1 MNDSQ
6 SVRRGTEARRAQ
18 LLDAARRCFVADGY
32 AGTSISSVVRAAGV
46 AQGTFYVYFDSKQA
60 VLAELRRGVFR
71 DYAEALASSAS
82 APRAADARLVETV
95 RSMARLVEKNL
106 ELERVFRQAESADE
120 LSRAAVDG
128 RARLARAAAGFMA
141 EGVAAGELEVDDPE
155 RTAEL
160 IVTLFD
166 HVLYESLVYE
176 RPAPLSTTVE
186 LALRFVLRG
195 LGVSPARVEH
205 LLIDARRAGETA

>member
-95 RSMARLVEKNL
+95 RSMARLVEKAQRTVVAVARKDRACARIIPGRTCMDRL
-106 ELERVFRQAESADE
+106 KQREVQSAILVFDGQLDLNQPLTARMESAPSGTDWN
-120 LSRAAVDG
+120 AV
-128 RARLARAAAGFMA
+128 LQ
-141 EGVAAGELEVDDPE
+141 
-155 RTAEL
+155 
-160 IVTLFD
+160 
-166 HVLYESLVYE
+166 
-176 RPAPLSTTVE
+176 
-186 LALRFVLRG
+186 
-195 LGVSPARVEH
+195 RVERERA
-205 LLIDARRAGETA
+205 LVRSRSARR